1 MQHTAL
7 APYPSEKTGMT
18 SLVIALAVYRI
29 HWYSYSNVV
38 ALHREE
44 KDRHIFLLA
53 ILPFS
58 MRVVALHREEK
69 DRHKD
74 HHHPRHYPKKAV
86 HRSVIA
92 RDEAIWD
99 YRIVYQAARLLR
111 PSQ

>member
-44 KDRHIFLLA
+44 KDRH
-53 ILPFS
+53 
-58 MRVVALHREEK
+58 
-69 DRHKD
+69 KD

-99 YRIVYQAARLLR
+99 YMIVYQAARLLR